1 MDIESTNKSS
11 NNITTLPR
19 ACTFNDRDTN
29 AGSSSD
35 NSDSGRNHKGSNIP
49 ALSRARTFNS
59 KDTDK
64 GSNSSDDSNSSTNAD
79 SSRTNSI
86 PPQPRGEHAQ
96 QQGHRHR
103 EQL

>member
-64 GSNSSDDSNSSTNAD
+64 GSNSSTNAD